1 MKVLV
6 FPSDNFDL
14 TVISE
19 MTDEQKLDLAYSSY
33 SDGVVWYDNERDFQE
48 AFNNGY
54 ISDQTFI
61 FFVESADSL

>member
-14 TVISE
+14 KTINE
-19 MTDEQKLDLAYSSY
+19 MTDEQKCDLAGSSY
-33 SDGVVWYDNERDFQE
+33 NDGVAWYDNERKFQE

-54 ISDQTFI
+54 VSDQTFI